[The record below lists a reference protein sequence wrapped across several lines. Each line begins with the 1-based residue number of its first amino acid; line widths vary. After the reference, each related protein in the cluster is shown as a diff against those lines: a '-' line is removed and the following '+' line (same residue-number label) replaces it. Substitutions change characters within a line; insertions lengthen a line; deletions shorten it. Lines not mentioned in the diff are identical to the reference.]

1 MRVRASSGIAAFL
14 CSVAMLCAPA
24 AARTQP
30 APAPDRR
37 QLAEVANLL
46 RHHYVF
52 AIPHDSLMA
61 AAREVFD
68 GTLDRYTSWLEPVR
82 ATALQRTLTG
92 TSGTS
97 VAPLPVKAQGD
108 VARWTIGDSIAIGY
122 VRIDHFSLRTP
133 AELDTVLADVTR
145 HGVRA
150 LVLDLRGDLGGA
162 VAGACAVADRFL
174 ESGIVVRF
182 ESRHHV
188 PRPYRVHAGHAT
200 ALPLAVLIDERTASA
215 AEMLAAC
222 LQDHHRGL
230 VVGSRSFGKGV
241 VLGFYP
247 LKRMGGTLKMTTTLY
262 VRPSG
267 RPIERWIPRLASAAG
282 GVWPDS
288 GLAVAPAAAVPD
300 SAASRDDPVLRRAV
314 SALTARVTAAAAAIP
329 PAPMTV
335 ARAVPRDAES
345 N

>member
-1 MRVRASSGIAAFL
+1 MRVHASPAITAL
-14 CSVAMLCAPA
+14 LVSVAMLRAPA
-24 AARTQP
+24 GARAQ
-30 APAPDRR
+30 PAPDRR
-37 QLAEVANLL
+37 QLAEVASLL

-61 AAREVFD
+61 AARGVFD
-68 GTLDRYTSWLEPVR
+68 GTLDRYTAWLEPMR
-82 ATALQRTLTG
+82 ASALQRTLTG
-92 TSGTS
+92 TSGAS
-97 VAPLPVKAQGD
+97 VAPLPVKARSD
-108 VARWTIGDSIAIGY
+108 VARWILGDSVAVGY

-133 AELDTVLADVTR
+133 AELDTVLADITR

-174 ESGIVVRF
+174 ASGIVVRF
-182 ESRHHV
+182 ESHHRA
-188 PRPYRVHAGHAT
+188 PKPYRVHSGHAT
-200 ALPLAVLIDERTASA
+200 ALPLAVLIDEHTASA
-215 AEMLAAC
+215 AEMVAAC
-222 LQDHHRGL
+222 LQDHHRAL

-267 RPIERWIPRLASAAG
+267 KPIERWIPRLASATG

-288 GLAVAPAAAVPD
+288 GFAVATAAATPD
-300 SAASRDDPVLRRAV
+300 STESAGDPVLRRAV
-314 SALTARVTAAAAAIP
+314 SALVARVTAAAMA
-329 PAPMTV
+329 PASPVTV
-335 ARAVPRDAES
+335 ARSAES